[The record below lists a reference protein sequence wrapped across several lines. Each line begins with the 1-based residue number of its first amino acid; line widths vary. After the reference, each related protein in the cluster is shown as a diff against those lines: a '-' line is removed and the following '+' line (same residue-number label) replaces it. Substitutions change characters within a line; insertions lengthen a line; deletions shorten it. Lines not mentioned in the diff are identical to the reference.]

1 MEKEGKLP
9 ADKEEEQPVA
19 LREKLSSLIPAVK
32 GRLAGIKRDHGNIK
46 LDPHTVQDIIAGSR
60 GIKSILWDISNL
72 DPDHGILYRGFSI
85 PQCFASLPSAF
96 PGGGGQ
102 PLAEGVLW
110 LLLTNQMPSPGQT
123 ATLSLDLKAR
133 VRKIPDFAFA
143 SINALPLSAHPM
155 TQLVSAIMALQSQSH
170 FAQSYA
176 SGMPV
181 SQLWGP
187 ALEDCLNLI
196 AQLPLLAAFIYRRVY
211 KDGHAIPPDP
221 ALDLAANFCHML
233 GFDDPH
239 MYEMMRM
246 YLVIHSDHE
255 GGAVSAHAVRLVG
268 SALADPYLAFA
279 AGMNGCAGPLHGL
292 AIQESFRWLNKVFAE
307 FGGPN
312 ATTRD
317 LEDYVRRTLEAGHII
332 PGFGHALLKKTD
344 PRYTCLYQ
352 FCESNFPDDPQFQ
365 LLAKL
370 GEIVPHV
377 MKQQG
382 KVRNPW
388 PNVDA
393 IIGVVFNHFGLHEE
407 QFFPVMLG
415 VARSIGALSQL
426 VWDRALCL
434 SMERPSSV
442 TLDWIEDFCKK
453 KSEDKG

>member
-1 MEKEGKLP
+1 MEKGKL
-9 ADKEEEQPVA
+9 AAAVADQDKEEEQ
-19 LREKLSSLIPAVK
+19 LREKLSSIIPAAK
-32 GRLAGIKRDHGNIK
+32 DRLAGIKRDHGNVR
-46 LDPHTVQDIIAGSR
+46 LDPHTVQGIIAGSR
-60 GIKSILWDISNL
+60 GIKSILWEVSKL
-72 DPDHGILYRGFSI
+72 DPDHGILYRSFSI
-85 PQCFASLPSAF
+85 PQCFASLPTALQ
-96 PGGGGQ
+96 GGQ
-102 PLAEGVLW
+102 PLPEGVLW
-110 LLLTNQMPSPGQT
+110 LLLTGRMPSPRQT
-123 ATLSLDLKAR
+123 ASLSLDLTAR
-133 VRKIPDFAFA
+133 ITKIPDFAFA
-143 SINALPLSAHPM
+143 SINALPPSVHPM
-155 TQLVSAIMALQSQSH
+155 TQLVSAIMALQSQSQ
-170 FAQSYA
+170 FAQAYA

-181 SQLWGP
+181 NQLWGP
-187 ALEDCLNLI
+187 AFEDCLNLI

-239 MYEMMRM
+239 IYEMMRM

-292 AIQESFRWLNKVFAE
+292 AIQESFRWLNKVFTE

-312 ATTRD
+312 ATISD
-317 LEDYVRRTLEAGHII
+317 LEDYVRRTLEAGQII
-332 PGFGHALLKKTD
+332 PGFGHAMLKKTD

-352 FCESNFPDDPQFQ
+352 FCENNFPDDPHFQ

-393 IIGVVFNHFGLHEE
+393 IIGVVFNHFGLHEDR
-407 QFFPVMLG
+407 FFPVMLG

-434 SMERPSSV
+434 PMERPSSV
-442 TLDWIEDFCKK
+442 NLDWIEAFCKK
-453 KSEDKG
+453 KSEDKEG